1 MQNPY
6 KKIHFYYKGITNEK
20 QGSDL
25 MEDLKLYIIDN
36 TAAAQKEFGHMWG
49 SGWYQITMEQ
59 IEALKNGKQLA
70 FSDGEYV
77 NFISLSEPE

>member
-1 MQNPY
+1 
-6 KKIHFYYKGITNEK
+6 
-20 QGSDL
+20 
-25 MEDLKLYIIDN
+25 YIIDN